1 VSVGRLKDETGWVV
15 VRAGRRG
22 SLLLVLLLELE
33 ERGSRQVAVVVV
45 VGLLE
50 TVVLLGEKFVMLV

>member
-1 VSVGRLKDETGWVV
+1 ML
-15 VRAGRRG
+15 
-22 SLLLVLLLELE
+22 LLLELK

-50 TVVLLGEKFVMLV
+50 TVVLLGEEFIMLV

>member
-1 VSVGRLKDETGWVV
+1 VSVGRLKDETCWVV

-22 SLLLVLLLELE
+22 SLLLLLELK

-50 TVVLLGEKFVMLV
+50 TVVLLGEEFIMLV

>member
-1 VSVGRLKDETGWVV
+1 M
-15 VRAGRRG
+15 
-22 SLLLVLLLELE
+22 LVLLLELE